1 MSQFYASKQGD
12 SDIFSAAFLMSAI
25 IPTRVAWILGKNE
38 VIMNKYFARL
48 GLVFLLFA
56 HQSLSQAA
64 VALEDLNGNKISL
77 ASLHG
82 KWVFINYWASWCGP
96 CLEEISEL
104 NHFYATKHPDKV
116 AVFAVNFDSSSVTQQ
131 RRLAQ
136 EHDIEYPSLNPRS
149 LASLHLDNIS
159 VVPVTYVFDPNG
171 NLNTTLYGGQT
182 EENLQALLN
191 S

>member
-1 MSQFYASKQGD
+1 
-12 SDIFSAAFLMSAI
+12 
-25 IPTRVAWILGKNE
+25 
-38 VIMNKYFARL
+38 MNKKLAYI
-48 GLVFLLFA
+48 GLACLLFGL
-56 HQSLSQAA
+56 QSVSQAT
-64 VALEDLNGNKISL
+64 VELEDLNGNKISL

-104 NHFYATKHPDKV
+104 NHFYATKHQEKV
-116 AVFAVNFDSSSVTQQ
+116 AVFAVNFDSSSVTKQ
-131 RRLAQ
+131 RELAQ

-149 LASLHLDNIS
+149 LHNLHLDDIS

-182 EENLQALLN
+182 EESFQALLN

>member
-1 MSQFYASKQGD
+1 MRPELTLD
-12 SDIFSAAFLMSAI
+12 NNM
-25 IPTRVAWILGKNE
+25 TT
-38 VIMNKYFARL
+38 MNK
-48 GLVFLLFA
+48 LFA
-56 HQSLSQAA
+56 YFGLIFALMGYQTASQAS

-96 CLEEISEL
+96 CLEEISAL
-104 NHFYATKHPDKV
+104 NHFYATKHPEKV
-116 AVFAVNFDSSSVTQQ
+116 AVFAVNFDSSSVPQQ

-136 EHDIEYPSLNPRS
+136 ENDIEYPSLNPSS
-149 LASLHLDNIS
+149 LKSLHLDNIS
-159 VVPVTYVFDPNG
+159 VVPVTYVFDPKG